1 MIGKNYRYF
10 LREIYIAVLILT
22 SDLHCFCRSL
32 KIKLL
37 SNFIFCII
45 NVLFLLYLNFILSK
59 NKIWDKWKKYF
70 ANKALEYSGIEPV
83 PCPHASGPSV
93 TELSQSP
100 KKPFLVSLQRWPCSG
115 QKLSGPAEFQGHF
128 MTQVIPA
135 FSCADDNSRSL
146 LLGTRI

>member
-1 MIGKNYRYF
+1 MF
-10 LREIYIAVLILT
+10 LNV
-22 SDLHCFCRSL
+22 
-32 KIKLL
+32 KKL
-37 SNFIFCII
+37 FICTQ
-45 NVLFLLYLNFILSK
+45 K

-83 PCPHASGPSV
+83 PCPHVSGPSV